1 MRVERRS
8 NQALMRLVHIS
19 TLSRLLLQRLFPTVP
34 QMIDPIPL
42 LAIIIEKGEKR
53 IDYQLLAKELKNVKK
68 SRSVVHPP
76 DIVT

>member
-1 MRVERRS
+1 
-8 NQALMRLVHIS
+8 
-19 TLSRLLLQRLFPTVP
+19 
-34 QMIDPIPL
+34 MIDPIPL